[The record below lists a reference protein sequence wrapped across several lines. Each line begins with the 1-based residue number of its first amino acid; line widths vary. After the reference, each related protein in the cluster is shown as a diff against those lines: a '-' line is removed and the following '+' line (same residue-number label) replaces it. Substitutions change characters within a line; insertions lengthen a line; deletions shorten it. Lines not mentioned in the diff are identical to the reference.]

1 MTPSE
6 LNSRTASCGGSTSIH
21 GHEIWVA
28 RGALGQ
34 VIAIAPEHRMVVA
47 IGSVPTTDME
57 TDPDAVWPLVN
68 KVIVPAL
75 G

>member
-1 MTPSE
+1 MWW
-6 LNSRTASCGGSTSIH
+6 LNLDVH

-34 VIAIAPEHRMVVA
+34 VIAVAPEHRLVVA
-47 IGSVPTTDME
+47 IGSVPTNDMATGSDE
-57 TDPDAVWPLVN
+57 VWPLVN
-68 KVIVPAL
+68 EVILPML